1 MIYRVFTDSS
11 QAPFFDLQGFYRVK
25 SGPLFRF
32 TGFLQSQARPPFIIY
47 RVFTGS
53 NLSSFFNLQA
63 FYSKLFRGVSGIFK
77 YFFTCCL
84 RDLLSNIYR
93 LFTKKIL

>member
-1 MIYRVFTDSS
+1 M
-11 QAPFFDLQGFYRVK
+11 
-25 SGPLFRF
+25 
-32 TGFLQSQARPPFIIY
+32 IY

-77 YFFTCCL
+77 YFFICCL
-84 RDLLSNIYR
+84 HDLLSNIYR